1 VFGAKYFPVLDCYTG
16 FWQIGIREDHKERTA
31 FTVPSGHYDF
41 NRLPFGLS
49 NSPVNFQ
56 RLMDIVLKD
65 LIGEDCYVFLDDVI
79 IYSRTIEE
87 HAARLEKVL
96 KRFEAANLQLHPEK
110 CVIAQ
115 SQVNYLG
122 YVLGQRGRTASTDK
136 VKAVKTT
143 RPRLT

>member
-1 VFGAKYFPVLDCYTG
+1 
-16 FWQIGIREDHKERTA
+16 
-31 FTVPSGHYDF
+31 
-41 NRLPFGLS
+41 
-49 NSPVNFQ
+49 
-56 RLMDIVLKD
+56 MDIVLND

-96 KRFEAANLQLHPEK
+96 KRFKAAKLQLHPEK

-122 YVLGQRGRTASTDK
+122 YVLNQHVITNSTDK
-136 VKAVKTT
+136 VKAVKDYPTPTNVKEVRAFLGLASFYRRLVPDFAELAKPPTLLT
-143 RPRLT
+143 RKDQCFSGAQNKERLSKN

>member
-1 VFGAKYFPVLDCYTG
+1 
-16 FWQIGIREDHKERTA
+16 
-31 FTVPSGHYDF
+31 
-41 NRLPFGLS
+41 
-49 NSPVNFQ
+49 
-56 RLMDIVLKD
+56 MDIVLKD

-96 KRFEAANLQLHPEK
+96 KRFEAANLQLRPEK

-122 YVLGQRGRTASTDK
+122 YVLDQRGITVSTD
-136 VKAVKTT
+136 
-143 RPRLT
+143 